1 MCGARTGHTEAVQL
15 LYDPREVSYEQ
26 LCAVLMGR
34 LGRSMFLV
42 DQVGNDRGPQYR
54 HGIYTHTA
62 EQAKVAADVLAKLQ
76 AQVGAANKI
85 VTELEPVETFFPAE
99 EYHQQYLSKGGRFST
114 AQSAAKGCT
123 TEIRCYG

>member
-1 MCGARTGHTEAVQL
+1 VCGAQTGHTEAVQVL
-15 LYDPREVSYEQ
+15 FDPAEVSYEQ

-42 DQVGNDRGPQYR
+42 NQVGNDRGPQYR

-62 EQAKVAADVLAKLQ
+62 EQARVAADVLAQLQ
-76 AQVGAANKI
+76 KQVGSTKI
-85 VTELEPVETFFPAE
+85 ATELEPAEIYWPAE
-99 EYHQQYLSKGGRFST
+99 EYHQQYLAKGGRNSR
-114 AQSAAKGCT
+114 AQSAEKGCT